1 MRKPPLTF
9 LSLLL
14 IALLLLL
21 APRGLCATSEPLT
34 TGAQS
39 SAATSCSSS
48 HTREPCPQ
56 REEPQSSW
64 VPPRA
69 SPVLVQALM
78 VALAL
83 AVPTGVVLSIV
94 LCTGRPSCLLGNGP
108 EPDPCN
114 DEDED
119 DENDDD
125 DAIPQTFTHPH
136 HNTLLKSV

>member
-1 MRKPPLTF
+1 MRKPPLSF

-14 IALLLLL
+14 VTLLLLL
-21 APRGLCATSEPLT
+21 AQGGLCATSEPLT

-39 SAATSCSSS
+39 SAATSCSSSS

-114 DEDED
+114 DDED
-119 DENDDD
+119 DENED